1 MRIGACLVVYG
12 ILAVGLGC
20 DGDVTTQPGVGG
32 AGSTGTANTSSGTG
46 TGTSTGEGGTT
57 VSSSS
62 SSGAG
67 GAGGCATDDD
77 CTVGEQWCVGGSCV
91 ECDNSG
97 LACDIACIQ
106 GWTTYERNGCFPCE
120 CAPTNACVTD
130 TNCPG
135 PIEGLEVKC
144 YPGKLCWDWCPPGDP
159 SCCFGNTCG
168 TVGCSDPNPT
178 GCFITGCAAGES
190 CVNLEC
196 ASSSCSCD
204 GQSWVCDPDCG
215 GGTCVVQEG

>member
-1 MRIGACLVVYG
+1 MRIGACLVVCG
-12 ILAVGLGC
+12 TLAVGPGC
-20 DGDVTTQPGVGG
+20 GGDVTTQPGAGG
-32 AGSTGTANTSSGTG
+32 AGSTGNTTTA
-46 TGTSTGEGGTT
+46 TSTGEGGTT
-57 VSSSS
+57 TS

-67 GAGGCATDDD
+67 GVGGAGGCSTDND
-77 CTVGEQWCVGGSCV
+77 CTAGEQWCVGGSCV

-106 GWTTYERNGCFPCE
+106 GWSTYERNGCFPCE
-120 CAPTNACVTD
+120 CAPINACVTD

-135 PIEGLEVKC
+135 QIEGVEMEC
-144 YPGKLCWDWCPPGDP
+144 YPGKFCWDWCPVGDP

-168 TVGCSDPNPT
+168 PAGCPDPNPT

-190 CVNLEC
+190 CVDVEC

-204 GQSWVCDPDCG
+204 GQSWACDADCG
-215 GGTCVVQEG
+215 GGTCVLQEG